1 MLKSVQW
8 AGTGQAR
15 LGNVKPLP
23 NWFFFEWQQ
32 FLANIANELTKNVTG
47 TLRLLNIKKEPEMIL
62 TTGKALLFVAVCVCL
77 ITISALVSTVRT
89 LLLV

>member
-8 AGTGQAR
+8 TGTGQAR

-23 NWFFFEWQQ
+23 NWLFFEWQQ
-32 FLANIANELTKNVTG
+32 FLANIANELTKNVTA
-47 TLRLLNIKKEPEMIL
+47 TLRLLNIQKEPEMIL

-77 ITISALVSTVRT
+77 ITISTLVSTVRT